1 VIQHAVSAGSL
12 TSALAT
18 CDALLSARVPPAWQ
32 HLAFDAPVSLQPWLH
47 DFQRRHAQ
55 AAAWAAAPPWAAGTP
70 AGLAP
75 ELRLGEAPPLE
86 RSVCWSALCRP
97 RALLGAV
104 LLFGGARGRGWL
116 NAAREAPVL
125 ECTVARAD
133 GPASLDAAAV
143 RVDGLRLARAAWDE
157 GAGLVHRPHPRWPK
171 RNGSSAGAD
180 SVASGSALSPPSA
193 AWALTGVCVPPADRA
208 RGGRRASPGLYPRT
222 CLGIRNGSSGGRA
235 SGSRL
240 SRAAPPRPPRAAAQ
254 AQARPAWRGPMRPPL
269 WAMQRP
275 LGRKLSAQL

>member
-1 VIQHAVSAGSL
+1 MIQHAVSAGSL

-47 DFQRRHAQ
+47 DLQRRHAQ

-75 ELRLGEAPPLE
+75 EPGEAPPPE
-86 RSVCWSALCRP
+86 RPVHWSALCRP

-125 ECTVARAD
+125 ECTVVRAD
-133 GPASLDAAAV
+133 GPTSLDAAAV

-208 RGGRRASPGLYPRT
+208 RGGRCASPGRYPR
-222 CLGIRNGSSGGRA
+222 
-235 SGSRL
+235 
-240 SRAAPPRPPRAAAQ
+240 P
-254 AQARPAWRGPMRPPL
+254 
-269 WAMQRP
+269 
-275 LGRKLSAQL
+275 